1 MGNRYEKK
9 TVSLVEQT
17 ANRIIEYFEKNDLN
31 VGDKLPNEYTL
42 AQDFRSGTQYVT

>member
-1 MGNRYEKK
+1 MKEK

-31 VGDKLPNEYTL
+31 VGDKLPKMSIHWLKT
-42 AQDFRSGTQYVT
+42 